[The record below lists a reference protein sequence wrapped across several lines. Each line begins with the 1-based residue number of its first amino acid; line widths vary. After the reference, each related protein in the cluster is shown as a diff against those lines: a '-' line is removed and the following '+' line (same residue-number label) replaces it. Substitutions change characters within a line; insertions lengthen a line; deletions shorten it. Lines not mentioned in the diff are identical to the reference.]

1 MFTLDEKKYDETKM
15 SDKGQVSYVNI
26 QNIANRRNQLAME
39 VDNLNVLEQHY
50 VAILKEEL
58 PDEIKVEEKEE

>member
-1 MFTLDEKKYDETKM
+1 
-15 SDKGQVSYVNI
+15 
-26 QNIANRRNQLAME
+26 ME

-58 PDEIKVEEKEE
+58 PDEIKEEEKEE